1 MKKLFK
7 SLLCLVMLVSIL
19 AGCQNNKSLKV
30 GIIQLVEH
38 TSLNTIKESFDEQM
52 IKLGYKDGENIEDS
66 LPKETKK
73 VTIQKIDEN
82 TRKII
87 L

>member
-30 GIIQLVEH
+30 GILYG
-38 TSLNTIKESFDEQM
+38 S
-52 IKLGYKDGENIEDS
+52 
-66 LPKETKK
+66 
-73 VTIQKIDEN
+73 
-82 TRKII
+82 
-87 L
+87 